1 MTEQSACI
9 MLESPAA
16 EMFLLV
22 MGEQRIV
29 FLRMALAARR
39 YIFRPALFC
48 WDIPVVAAEDS
59 EDPAY
64 DNRDDEGLVLGSANL
79 PLDDVAV
86 DVVEQQGSDVVAD
99 GAELRDQDAEPDAL
113 CISLCLLL

>member
-1 MTEQSACI
+1 MHHVGKS
-9 MLESPAA
+9 SGRDVFVGDGRA
-16 EMFLLV
+16 ENGLFEDGVGDQTVHLQASFVLL
-22 MGEQRIV
+22 
-29 FLRMALAARR
+29 
-39 YIFRPALFC
+39 
-48 WDIPVVAAEDS
+48 DIPVVAAEDS

-79 PLDDVAV
+79 SLDDVAV